1 MTPDETKTRIPDRIG
16 RYEIKTELGKGGMA
30 TVFLAHDPNFDRD
43 VAVKVMPHALLH
55 DDTFR
60 ARFDREAKVIA
71 KLEHAAIVPVYDF
84 GEEDGQPYLVMR
96 YMPGG
101 SLSDR
106 LIDRSLTLDESLK
119 IIEQLAPALD
129 EAHRK
134 GIVHRDLKPGNILF
148 DQHGCAA
155 IADFG
160 IAKIAQESVALTGST
175 TIGTPAYMSPEQA
188 RGDSVIDGRSDI
200 YSLGAIL
207 FQMLTGKLPYD
218 ADTPMGMA
226 VRHITDP
233 VPQILEANPE
243 LPTGCD
249 VLIRKA
255 MAKDPADRFADVEA
269 MARALKAVASGESLA
284 DTIGVLPP
292 GMSEDP
298 ETVRLDKVEAPPK
311 SPGTA
316 TTAGADHTEMLE
328 RARTAINTAVG
339 KIDKRKLKP
348 IQIALLIGIGII
360 LMIAARFVGHLLKP
374 VVWPGYIILPGAIVV
389 YLASREHNPKRQRM
403 MAVVGMITTV
413 SGLLLLYQAIFRH
426 YASWAYAWAL
436 IVPGAL
442 GIASIQIGRWQ
453 NDAKRINRGISAVRI
468 AAAIFVF
475 FWFVFDVVINVATK
489 PFAAVLWAPVF
500 AGLGLYAFMR
510 GKVHEAAGE

>member
-1 MTPDETKTRIPDRIG
+1 MTPDETRVRIPDRIG
-16 RYEIKTELGKGGMA
+16 RYKITGELGKGGMA

-60 ARFDREAKVIA
+60 ARFEREAKVIA

-106 LIDRSLTLDESLK
+106 LADRSLTLDESLK

-134 GIVHRDLKPGNILF
+134 GVVHRDLKPGNILF
-148 DQHGCAA
+148 DQHGSAA

-160 IAKIAQESVALTGST
+160 IAKLTQESVALTGST

-188 RGDSVIDGRSDI
+188 RGDSVIDGRSDV

-207 FQMLTGKLPYD
+207 FQMLTGRLPYD

-269 MARALKAVASGESLA
+269 MAAALKAVAGGESLA

-292 GMSEDP
+292 GVGEDP
-298 ETVRLDKVEAPPK
+298 ETVRLDKVGA
-311 SPGTA
+311 SPTRGA
-316 TTAGADHTEMLE
+316 SATAGADHTEMLE
-328 RARTAINTAVG
+328 RARTVISTAVG
-339 KIDKRKLKP
+339 KIEKPQLKP
-348 IQIALLIGIGII
+348 IQVILLIGIGLI
-360 LMIAARFVGHLLKP
+360 LMIAARIVGHLLKP
-374 VVWPGYIILPGAIVV
+374 VVWPGYVILPGAIGV
-389 YLASREHNPKRQRM
+389 YLASREHNPQRQRLL
-403 MAVVGMITTV
+403 AVAGMILTV
-413 SGLLLLYQAIFRH
+413 TGLLLLYQAVFKH
-426 YASWAYAWAL
+426 FASWAYAWAL

-442 GIASIQIGRWQ
+442 GIASIQVGRWQ
-453 NDAKRINRGISAVRI
+453 NNAKMVNRGISAVRV
-468 AAAIFVF
+468 AAAMFAF
-475 FWFVFDVVINVATK
+475 FWFVFDVVINVADK

-510 GKVHEAAGE
+510 GKVHEVEAAE